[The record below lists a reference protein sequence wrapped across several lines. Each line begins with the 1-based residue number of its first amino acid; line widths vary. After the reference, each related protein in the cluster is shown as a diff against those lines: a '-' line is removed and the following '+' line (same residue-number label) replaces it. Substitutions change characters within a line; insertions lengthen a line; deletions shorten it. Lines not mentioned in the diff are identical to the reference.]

1 MEELD
6 RIAEKVRKE
15 LEAKNA
21 ARDAALAASRE
32 LIRHCALSIRATH
45 RAEYEEAAQLL
56 ARTREIAGQMKG
68 RVSAYPDL
76 YFTGYVQDALKE
88 MAEAHI
94 VYALITGEKLPDPD
108 VLGVDYAAFLNG
120 LGEAA
125 GELRRYSL
133 DIVRHGSSERC
144 ETVLA
149 AMEDIYSLLVTM
161 DFPDALKEMAEAH
174 IVYALITNEKLPDP
188 DALGVDYAAFLN
200 GLGEAA
206 GELRRYSLDIVRHG
220 SSERC
225 ETVLAAMED
234 IYSLLV
240 TMDFPD
246 ALTGGL
252 RRTTDMVRGVLERT
266 RGDLTIAARQEK
278 LEKTLHEFESR
289 FKG

>member
-6 RIAEKVRKE
+6 LIAEKVRKNFE
-15 LEAKNA
+15 SKNT

-45 RAEYEEAAQLL
+45 RGEYGEAAQML
-56 ARTREIAGQMKG
+56 ARTREIAAQMK
-68 RVSAYPDL
+68 RSVAAYPDL

-88 MAEAHI
+88 MSEGHI
-94 VYALITGEKLPDPD
+94 VHALVTGETIPDPD
-108 VLGVDYAAFLNG
+108 TLGVEYAAYLNG

-133 DIVRHGSSERC
+133 DIIRHGNSER
-144 ETVLA
+144 
-149 AMEDIYSLLVTM
+149 
-161 DFPDALKEMAEAH
+161 
-174 IVYALITNEKLPDP
+174 
-188 DALGVDYAAFLN
+188 
-200 GLGEAA
+200 GE
-206 GELRRYSLDIVRHG
+206 S
-220 SSERC
+220 
-225 ETVLAAMED
+225 VLAAMED

-266 RGDLTIAARQEK
+266 RGDLTVAARQEK
-278 LEKTLHEFESR
+278 LEETLREFETK
-289 FKG
+289 FKE

>member
-1 MEELD
+1 MQELD
-6 RIAEKVRKE
+6 LIADKVRKNF
-15 LEAKNA
+15 EAKNA

-45 RAEYEEAAQLL
+45 RGEYAEAAQLL
-56 ARTREIAGQMKG
+56 ARTREIAAQMKG
-68 RVSAYPDL
+68 SVAAYPDL

-94 VYALITGEKLPDPD
+94 VHALITDASAKIPDPD
-108 VLGVDYAAFLNG
+108 ALGVDYAAYLNG

-125 GELRRYSL
+125 GELRRY
-133 DIVRHGSSERC
+133 
-144 ETVLA
+144 A
-149 AMEDIYSLLVTM
+149 
-161 DFPDALKEMAEAH
+161 
-174 IVYALITNEKLPDP
+174 
-188 DALGVDYAAFLN
+188 
-200 GLGEAA
+200 
-206 GELRRYSLDIVRHG
+206 LDIVRHG

-266 RGDLTIAARQEK
+266 RGDLTVAARQEK
-278 LEKTLHEFESR
+278 LEKTLHEFEDK

>member
-1 MEELD
+1 MQELD
-6 RIAEKVRKE
+6 VIAEKVRKNF
-15 LEAKNA
+15 EAKNA
-21 ARDAALAASRE
+21 SRDAALAASRE

-45 RAEYEEAAQLL
+45 RGEYEEAANLL
-56 ARTREIAGQMKG
+56 VRTREIAALM
-68 RVSAYPDL
+68 RMSVSAYPDL
-76 YFTGYVQDALKE
+76 YFTGYVQDGLKE

-94 VYALITGEKLPDPD
+94 VHALITGEKIPAPDA
-108 VLGVDYAAFLNG
+108 LGVDYAPYLNG

-133 DIVRHGSSERC
+133 DIVRHGNSERC

-149 AMEDIYSLLVTM
+149 AME
-161 DFPDALKEMAEAH
+161 E
-174 IVYALITNEKLPDP
+174 
-188 DALGVDYAAFLN
+188 
-200 GLGEAA
+200 
-206 GELRRYSLDIVRHG
+206 
-220 SSERC
+220 
-225 ETVLAAMED
+225 

-278 LEKTLHEFESR
+278 LEKTLHDFEER
-289 FKG
+289 FKA

>member
-1 MEELD
+1 MQELD
-6 RIAEKVRKE
+6 VIADKVRKNF
-15 LEAKNA
+15 EAKNA

-45 RAEYEEAAQLL
+45 RGEYAQATELL
-56 ARTREIAGQMKG
+56 VKTREIAAQM
-68 RVSAYPDL
+68 RMSVAAYPDL
-76 YFTGYVQDALKE
+76 YFTGYVQDGLKE

-94 VYALITGEKLPDPD
+94 VHALITGDKIPDPD
-108 VLGVDYAAFLNG
+108 TLGVDYAPYLNG

-133 DIVRHGSSERC
+133 DIVRHG
-144 ETVLA
+144 
-149 AMEDIYSLLVTM
+149 
-161 DFPDALKEMAEAH
+161 
-174 IVYALITNEKLPDP
+174 N
-188 DALGVDYAAFLN
+188 
-200 GLGEAA
+200 
-206 GELRRYSLDIVRHG
+206 
-220 SSERC
+220 SERC

-278 LEKTLHEFESR
+278 LEKTLHDFEER
-289 FKG
+289 FKA

>member
-1 MEELD
+1 MQELD
-6 RIAEKVRKE
+6 LIADKVRKNF
-15 LEAKNA
+15 EAKNA

-45 RAEYEEAAQLL
+45 RGEYAEAAQLL
-56 ARTREIAGQMKG
+56 ARTREIAAQMKG
-68 RVSAYPDL
+68 SVAAYPDL
-76 YFTGYVQDALKE
+76 YFTGYVQYALKE

-94 VYALITGEKLPDPD
+94 VHALITDASAKIPDPD
-108 VLGVDYAAFLNG
+108 ALGVDYAAYLNG

-125 GELRRYSL
+125 GELRRY
-133 DIVRHGSSERC
+133 
-144 ETVLA
+144 A
-149 AMEDIYSLLVTM
+149 
-161 DFPDALKEMAEAH
+161 
-174 IVYALITNEKLPDP
+174 
-188 DALGVDYAAFLN
+188 
-200 GLGEAA
+200 
-206 GELRRYSLDIVRHG
+206 LDIVRHG

-266 RGDLTIAARQEK
+266 RGDLTVAARQEK
-278 LEKTLHEFESR
+278 LEKTLHEFEDK